1 MPELVHNREQTVR
14 PSLYARSPLRETH
27 GIPVFSPSDD
37 YTRNYE
43 AISEDHLAA
52 VATSGENPWIPEDLW
67 RQSEASTVALI
78 RKYSRPGDRILD
90 VGVGLGRVLRGLTE
104 WDRYGM
110 DISMAYLGTAR
121 AAGIEACFSRI
132 EDMPYQPASFD
143 TVVCTDVLEHVL
155 DLTLCSRRILSVLRP
170 GGILVARVP
179 NRQDLA
185 PYTDSNYP
193 YQYVHLRSFDE
204 HSLRLHFEK
213 ALQCE
218 FLETLPGSYWPW
230 SDRLRW
236 RLPIP
241 KWSSIIEKLLFA
253 MRRLSPAA
261 FRRLVP
267 YFYYPDEMNIVVR
280 RPDNAIAS
288 DKA

>member
-110 DISMAYLGTAR
+110 DIS
-121 AAGIEACFSRI
+121 
-132 EDMPYQPASFD
+132 
-143 TVVCTDVLEHVL
+143 
-155 DLTLCSRRILSVLRP
+155 LSLIHISEP
-170 GGILVARVP
+170 
-179 NRQDLA
+179 
-185 PYTDSNYP
+185 T
-193 YQYVHLRSFDE
+193 
-204 HSLRLHFEK
+204 RL
-213 ALQCE
+213 LSI
-218 FLETLPGSYWPW
+218 SYAVFC
-230 SDRLRW
+230 L
-236 RLPIP
+236 
-241 KWSSIIEKLLFA
+241 KK
-253 MRRLSPAA
+253 
-261 FRRLVP
+261 
-267 YFYYPDEMNIVVR
+267 
-280 RPDNAIAS
+280 
-288 DKA
+288 